1 MDETN
6 ININN
11 QTILPETLK
20 TSLYQALPFK
30 MNYCNAFKDEFNQP
44 LDEPVIEV
52 FQTKHLKELE
62 ALKIYIRESFVNR
75 KRKKDVVEKK
85 QNDGAE
91 GSECQKTKSE
101 GTEDTTGTGIQE
113 VKNKEKDTTEV
124 ITCNADTV
132 GTTGAKIQEVTKS
145 SVQEVNDIQVV
156 DELETISNISYNSA
170 ISAISKT
177 NEQKTTKSNLDIN
190 QTPNLITSE
199 TKSNSDTTTVTENDT
214 SNPSNMTVTKK
225 KLLRFPSDS
234 AKNRM
239 INASAVTNSN
249 TSDNNVETT
258 DNPKQTYEEFI
269 ANKRL
274 LANKKIVDTVEK
286 EFSQIRE
293 ISLNTPD
300 SFSAFILDVDDIYD
314 EHFLKKLFE
323 SGSVPEPSW
332 ITINPKSNRYHVVY
346 LLEHLHLKKY
356 KHNQTKYMTIY
367 YYLSKMFRADCAY
380 KGLWTHN
387 PLWIGEFEECET
399 STGTV
404 ESVGCE
410 TQTIPSPSATDI
422 TMEQSNQNTTEN
434 VTNIEVKLETTES
447 VETKNLKLVS
457 EPFILKY
464 CQHEN
469 VFNLDYLHRY
479 AKDWFDS
486 KNLKIPQ
493 HVKYMSDFDVLNMDS
508 GDQQDNNDEKVGHNL
523 SIIHENLGYG
533 ARNNTIFMRCM
544 YFANQGYSKEKL
556 QEQAKQDAEKYQ
568 QIKESSNKKPLS
580 VRELDAIVNSVLKYH
595 ANGKNNVY
603 KLYDLDGTLLTTK
616 KHYIP
621 FSEWQK
627 QQNLKSQKVRK
638 ADRDRKVK
646 QMAEMLEAKLDK
658 KTICETLNICNSTYY
673 NYLKFVLQLVSYM
686 TLSIKDLFKIRLKNK
701 MDYYLSYFG
710 KMFDTDDLLE
720 IINKFEKQYITK
732 LMLNKNVLQL
742 FFNHHL

>member
-11 QTILPETLK
+11 QTVLPETLK

-62 ALKIYIRESFVNR
+62 ALKIYIRESFINR

-85 QNDGAE
+85 HN
-91 GSECQKTKSE
+91 GSEDTKSTK
-101 GTEDTTGTGIQE
+101 GNTRTEDTTETITGTKGDE
-113 VKNKEKDTTEV
+113 S
-124 ITCNADTV
+124 
-132 GTTGAKIQEVTKS
+132 QEVTKS
-145 SVQEVNDIQVV
+145 SVQEVNEIQVV
-156 DELETISNISYNSA
+156 DKLETISDISTSNA
-170 ISAISKT
+170 ISMT
-177 NEQKTTKSNLDIN
+177 NNTDEQKTTESNLDIV
-190 QTPNLITSE
+190 QTPNPITSE
-199 TKSNSDTTTVTENDT
+199 SKSASDTTTITDNITIAENDT
-214 SNPSNMTVTKK
+214 SNPSNTTVTKK

-239 INASAVTNSN
+239 MNASAVTNSN
-249 TSDNNVETT
+249 TSESK

-367 YYLSKMFRADCAY
+367 YYLSRVFRADRAY

-387 PLWIGEFEECET
+387 PLWIGEYEACET
-399 STGTV
+399 CKV
-404 ESVGCE
+404 
-410 TQTIPSPSATDI
+410 QKITIPSVTDTDI
-422 TMEQSNQNTTEN
+422 TIEQSNQNTTEN
-434 VTNIEVKLETTES
+434 LTNNEVKLETTEP
-447 VETKNLKLVS
+447 VENTNLKLVS
-457 EPFILKY
+457 KPFILKY
-464 CQHEN
+464 CEHEN
-469 VFNLDYLHRY
+469 VFDLDYLHRY

-508 GDQQDNNDEKVGHNL
+508 GSDKQDNNDGKVEHEL

-616 KHYIP
+616 KHRVP

-658 KTICETLNICNSTYY
+658 QTICEKLNICNSTYY

-686 TLSIKDLFKIRLKNK
+686 TLSIKDLFKIRLKKK

-710 KMFDTDDLLE
+710 EMFDTNDLLE

-742 FFNHHL
+742 FFNHTEYISV

>member
-11 QTILPETLK
+11 QTVLPETLK

-85 QNDGAE
+85 QNDSVE
-91 GSECQKTKSE
+91 GGECQETKSE
-101 GTEDTTGTGIQE
+101 VTSD
-113 VKNKEKDTTEV
+113 N
-124 ITCNADTV
+124 
-132 GTTGAKIQEVTKS
+132 TGAKIQEVTKS
-145 SVQEVNDIQVV
+145 SVQEVNEIQVV
-156 DELETISNISYNSA
+156 DKPETISDISTSNA
-170 ISAISKT
+170 ISMISMT
-177 NEQKTTKSNLDIN
+177 SNTDEQKTTESKLDIV
-190 QTPNLITSE
+190 QTTNLIASE
-199 TKSNSDTTTVTENDT
+199 SKSNSDTTTITDNTTVSKNDT
-214 SNPSNMTVTKK
+214 SNPTVTKK

-239 INASAVTNSN
+239 MNASAVTNSN
-249 TSDNNVETT
+249 TSEST

-314 EHFLKKLFE
+314 ECFLKKLFE
-323 SGSVPEPSW
+323 SGAAPEPSW

-367 YYLSKMFRADCAY
+367 YYLSRVFRADRAY

-387 PLWIGEFEECET
+387 PLWIGEYETCEKI
-399 STGTV
+399 
-404 ESVGCE
+404 
-410 TQTIPSPSATDI
+410 TIPSETDNTTI
-422 TMEQSNQNTTEN
+422 QSNGNTTEN
-434 VTNIEVKLETTES
+434 LTNSDVKLETTEL
-447 VETKNLKLVS
+447 VENTNLKLVS
-457 EPFILKY
+457 KPFILKY
-464 CQHEN
+464 YEHEN
-469 VFNLDYLHRY
+469 VFDLDYLYRY

-508 GDQQDNNDEKVGHNL
+508 GSDKQDNNDGKVEHEL

-568 QIKESSNKKPLS
+568 QIKESCNKKPLS

-595 ANGKNNVY
+595 TNGKNNVY

-658 KTICETLNICNSTYY
+658 QTICEKLNICNSTYY
-673 NYLKFVLQLVSYM
+673 NYLKFVLELVSYM

-710 KMFDTDDLLE
+710 EMFDTNDLLE

>member
-11 QTILPETLK
+11 QTNNQTVLPETLK

-85 QNDGAE
+85 QNDG
-91 GSECQKTKSE
+91 SEDTKSTKGNT
-101 GTEDTTGTGIQE
+101 GTADTTGTGSQE

-124 ITCNADTV
+124 IT
-132 GTTGAKIQEVTKS
+132 GTAGTKGDEIQEVAKL
-145 SVQEVNDIQVV
+145 SVQEINEIQVV
-156 DELETISNISYNSA
+156 DKLETISDNSTSSA
-170 ISAISKT
+170 ISNT
-177 NEQKTTKSNLDIN
+177 DEQKTTESNLDIV
-190 QTPNLITSE
+190 QTPNPITSE
-199 TKSNSDTTTVTENDT
+199 SKSASDTTTITDNITIAENDT
-214 SNPSNMTVTKK
+214 SNPSNPAVTKK

-239 INASAVTNSN
+239 MNASAVTNSN
-249 TSDNNVETT
+249 TSDTSNSEATNTEST
-258 DNPKQTYEEFI
+258 DNPKQTYEELI

-314 EHFLKKLFE
+314 ECFLNKLFE

-367 YYLSKMFRADCAY
+367 YYLSKMFRADRAY

-387 PLWIGEFEECET
+387 PLWIGEYEVQEE
-399 STGTV
+399 
-404 ESVGCE
+404 
-410 TQTIPSPSATDI
+410 IPST
-422 TMEQSNQNTTEN
+422 TEQSNQNTTEN
-434 VTNIEVKLETTES
+434 LTNSEVKLETTEP
-447 VETKNLKLVS
+447 VETTNLKLVS
-457 EPFILKY
+457 KPFILKY
-464 CQHEN
+464 CEHEN

-493 HVKYMSDFDVLNMDS
+493 HVKYMSDFDVLNVNS
-508 GDQQDNNDEKVGHNL
+508 GSDKQDNNDGKVEHEL

-544 YFANQGYSKEKL
+544 YYANQGYSKEKL

-658 KTICETLNICNSTYY
+658 KTICEKLNICNSTYY

-686 TLSIKDLFKIRLKNK
+686 TLSIKDLFKIRLKKK

-710 KMFDTDDLLE
+710 EMFDTNDLLE

-742 FFNHHL
+742 FFNHTEYISV

>member
-11 QTILPETLK
+11 QTVLPETLK

-62 ALKIYIRESFVNR
+62 TLKIYIRESFINR

-85 QNDGAE
+85 QNN
-91 GSECQKTKSE
+91 GSEDTKSTKGNTGTADNT
-101 GTEDTTGTGIQE
+101 GTEIQE
-113 VKNKEKDTTEV
+113 V
-124 ITCNADTV
+124 A
-132 GTTGAKIQEVTKS
+132 KS
-145 SVQEVNDIQVV
+145 SVQEVNEIQVVV
-156 DELETISNISYNSA
+156 DELETISDNSTSSA
-170 ISAISKT
+170 ISMTSNT
-177 NEQKTTKSNLDIN
+177 DEQKATESNLDIA
-190 QTPNLITSE
+190 QTANPISS
-199 TKSNSDTTTVTENDT
+199 KSKSTSDTTTIADSATVSKNDT
-214 SNPSNMTVTKK
+214 SNTSSTVVTKK

-239 INASAVTNSN
+239 MNASAVTNSN
-249 TSDNNVETT
+249 TSEST

-314 EHFLKKLFE
+314 ECFLKKLFE
-323 SGSVPEPSW
+323 SGAAPEPSW

-367 YYLSKMFRADCAY
+367 YYLSRVFRADRAY

-387 PLWIGEFEECET
+387 PLWIGEYEECE
-399 STGTV
+399 V
-404 ESVGCE
+404 
-410 TQTIPSPSATDI
+410 QKITIPSAIDTTVI
-422 TMEQSNQNTTEN
+422 QSNGNTTEN
-434 VTNIEVKLETTES
+434 LTNSEVKLETTEP
-447 VETKNLKLVS
+447 VEVANLKLVS
-457 EPFILKY
+457 KPFILKY
-464 CQHEN
+464 CEHEN
-469 VFNLDYLHRY
+469 VFDLDYLHRY

-508 GDQQDNNDEKVGHNL
+508 GSDKQDNNDGKVEHEL

-544 YFANQGYSKEKL
+544 YYANQGYSKEKL

-595 ANGKNNVY
+595 TNGKNNVY

-658 KTICETLNICNSTYY
+658 QTICEKLNICNSTYY

-686 TLSIKDLFKIRLKNK
+686 TLSIKDLFKIRLKKK

-710 KMFDTDDLLE
+710 EMFDTNDLLE

-742 FFNHHL
+742 FFNHTEYISV

>member
-11 QTILPETLK
+11 QTVLPETLK

-62 ALKIYIRESFVNR
+62 ALKIYIRESFINR

-85 QNDGAE
+85 QKDGAE
-91 GSECQKTKSE
+91 SGKCQETKSKVA
-101 GTEDTTGTGIQE
+101 TGIE
-113 VKNKEKDTTEV
+113 
-124 ITCNADTV
+124 
-132 GTTGAKIQEVTKS
+132 IQEVTKS
-145 SVQEVNDIQVV
+145 SAQEVNEIQVV
-156 DELETISNISYNSA
+156 DKPETISDISTSNA
-170 ISAISKT
+170 ISMISMT
-177 NEQKTTKSNLDIN
+177 SNTDEQKTTESNLDID
-190 QTPNLITSE
+190 QTPNPITSE
-199 TKSNSDTTTVTENDT
+199 TKSNSDNITVTENNT
-214 SNPSNMTVTKK
+214 SNPSNTTVTKK

-234 AKNRM
+234 AKNRTM
-239 INASAVTNSN
+239 NASVVTNSN
-249 TSDNNVETT
+249 TSKNNVETIEST

-300 SFSAFILDVDDIYD
+300 SFSAFIFDVDDIYD
-314 EHFLKKLFE
+314 ECFLKKIFE
-323 SGSVPEPSW
+323 SGVAPEPSW

-367 YYLSKMFRADCAY
+367 YYLSRVFRADRAY

-387 PLWIGEFEECET
+387 PLWIGEYETCEAY
-399 STGTV
+399 
-404 ESVGCE
+404 EA
-410 TQTIPSPSATDI
+410 QKITIPSTTDI
-422 TMEQSNQNTTEN
+422 TIEQSNQNTTKN
-434 VTNIEVKLETTES
+434 LTNSEVKLETTEP
-447 VETKNLKLVS
+447 VEVTNLKLVS
-457 EPFILKY
+457 KPFILKY
-464 CQHEN
+464 CEHEN
-469 VFNLDYLHRY
+469 VFDLDYLHRY

-508 GDQQDNNDEKVGHNL
+508 GSDKQDNNDGKVEHEL

-658 KTICETLNICNSTYY
+658 KTICEKLNICNSTYY

-686 TLSIKDLFKIRLKNK
+686 TLSIKDLFKIRLKKK

-710 KMFDTDDLLE
+710 EMFDTNDLLE

-732 LMLNKNVLQL
+732 LILNKNVLQL

>member
-11 QTILPETLK
+11 QTVLPETLK

-62 ALKIYIRESFVNR
+62 ALKIYIRESFINR

-85 QNDGAE
+85 QNN
-91 GSECQKTKSE
+91 GSEDTKSTKGNTGTADNT
-101 GTEDTTGTGIQE
+101 GTE
-113 VKNKEKDTTEV
+113 
-124 ITCNADTV
+124 
-132 GTTGAKIQEVTKS
+132 IQEVTKS
-145 SVQEVNDIQVV
+145 SAQEVDEIQVV
-156 DELETISNISYNSA
+156 DKPETISDISTSNA
-170 ISAISKT
+170 ISMISMT
-177 NEQKTTKSNLDIN
+177 SNTDEQKTTESNLDIVK
-190 QTPNLITSE
+190 TPNPITSE
-199 TKSNSDTTTVTENDT
+199 SKANSDTTTITDNITVSENDT
-214 SNPSNMTVTKK
+214 SNPSNTTVTKK

-239 INASAVTNSN
+239 MNASAVTNSN
-249 TSDNNVETT
+249 TSDNNVETIEST
-258 DNPKQTYEEFI
+258 DNPKQTYEEII

-274 LANKKIVDTVEK
+274 LANIKIVDTVEK

-314 EHFLKKLFE
+314 ECFLKKLFE
-323 SGSVPEPSW
+323 SGAAPEPSW
-332 ITINPKSNRYHVVY
+332 ITINPKSNRYHIVY

-367 YYLSKMFRADCAY
+367 YYLSRVFCADRAY

-387 PLWIGEFEECET
+387 PLWIGEYEVQEE
-399 STGTV
+399 
-404 ESVGCE
+404 
-410 TQTIPSPSATDI
+410 IPSTTDI
-422 TMEQSNQNTTEN
+422 TIEQSNQNTTEN
-434 VTNIEVKLETTES
+434 LTNSDVKLETTEL
-447 VETKNLKLVS
+447 VENTNLKLVS
-457 EPFILKY
+457 KPFILKY
-464 CQHEN
+464 CEHEN
-469 VFNLDYLHRY
+469 VFDLDYLHRY

-493 HVKYMSDFDVLNMDS
+493 HVKYMSDFDVLNVDS
-508 GDQQDNNDEKVGHNL
+508 GFDKQDNNDGKVEHEL

-544 YFANQGYSKEKL
+544 YFANQGCSKEKL

-658 KTICETLNICNSTYY
+658 KTICEKLNICNSTYY

-686 TLSIKDLFKIRLKNK
+686 TLSIKDLFKIRLKKK

-710 KMFDTDDLLE
+710 EMFDTNDLLE

-732 LMLNKNVLQL
+732 LILNKNVLQL

>member
-11 QTILPETLK
+11 QTVLPETLK

-62 ALKIYIRESFVNR
+62 ALKIYIRESFINR
-75 KRKKDVVEKK
+75 KRKKDVAEKK

-91 GSECQKTKSE
+91 DTESTKGNT
-101 GTEDTTGTGIQE
+101 GTADTTGT
-113 VKNKEKDTTEV
+113 
-124 ITCNADTV
+124 V
-132 GTTGAKIQEVTKS
+132 GTTSQEVTKS
-145 SVQEVNDIQVV
+145 SVREVNDIQVV
-156 DELETISNISYNSA
+156 DELETISGNSTSNVISVT
-170 ISAISKT
+170 SAISKT

-214 SNPSNMTVTKK
+214 SNPSNTTVTKK

-239 INASAVTNSN
+239 MNASSITNSAIN
-249 TSDNNVETT
+249 TSDNNVETIEST

-314 EHFLKKLFE
+314 EHLLNKLFE
-323 SGSVPEPSW
+323 SGAVPEPSW

-367 YYLSKMFRADCAY
+367 YYLSRVFRADRAY

-387 PLWIGEFEECET
+387 PLWIGEYEVQDE
-399 STGTV
+399 
-404 ESVGCE
+404 
-410 TQTIPSPSATDI
+410 IPSTTDI
-422 TMEQSNQNTTEN
+422 TIEQSNQNTTEN
-434 VTNIEVKLETTES
+434 LTNSDVKLETTEL
-447 VETKNLKLVS
+447 VENTNLKLVS
-457 EPFILKY
+457 KPFILKY
-464 CQHEN
+464 CEHEN
-469 VFNLDYLHRY
+469 VFDLDYLHRY

-493 HVKYMSDFDVLNMDS
+493 YVKYMSDFDVLNVDS
-508 GDQQDNNDEKVGHNL
+508 GFDKQDNNDGKVEHEL

-568 QIKESSNKKPLS
+568 QIKESSNKKPLT

-658 KTICETLNICNSTYY
+658 QTICEKLNICNSTYY
-673 NYLKFVLQLVSYM
+673 NYLKFVLQLVNYM
-686 TLSIKDLFKIRLKNK
+686 TLSIKDLFKIRLKKK

-710 KMFDTDDLLE
+710 EMFDTNDLLE

>member
-11 QTILPETLK
+11 QTVLPETLK

-85 QNDGAE
+85 QNDSVE
-91 GSECQKTKSE
+91 GGECQETKSE
-101 GTEDTTGTGIQE
+101 VTSD
-113 VKNKEKDTTEV
+113 N
-124 ITCNADTV
+124 
-132 GTTGAKIQEVTKS
+132 TGAKIQEVTKS
-145 SVQEVNDIQVV
+145 SVQEVNEIQVV
-156 DELETISNISYNSA
+156 DKPETISDISTSNA
-170 ISAISKT
+170 ISMISMT
-177 NEQKTTKSNLDIN
+177 SNTDEQKTTESKLDIV
-190 QTPNLITSE
+190 QTTNLIASE
-199 TKSNSDTTTVTENDT
+199 SKSNSDTTTITDNTTVSKNDT
-214 SNPSNMTVTKK
+214 SNPTVTKK

-239 INASAVTNSN
+239 MNASAVTNSN
-249 TSDNNVETT
+249 TSEST

-314 EHFLKKLFE
+314 ECFLKKLFE
-323 SGSVPEPSW
+323 SGAAPEPSW

-367 YYLSKMFRADCAY
+367 YYLSRVFRADRAY

-387 PLWIGEFEECET
+387 PLWIGEYEECE
-399 STGTV
+399 V
-404 ESVGCE
+404 
-410 TQTIPSPSATDI
+410 QKITIPSAIDTTVI
-422 TMEQSNQNTTEN
+422 QSNENTTEN
-434 VTNIEVKLETTES
+434 ITNSEVKLETTEP
-447 VETKNLKLVS
+447 VETANLKLVS
-457 EPFILKY
+457 KPFILKY
-464 CQHEN
+464 YEHEN

-508 GDQQDNNDEKVGHNL
+508 GSDKQDNNDGKVEHEL

-544 YFANQGYSKEKL
+544 YYANQGYSKEKL

-627 QQNLKSQKVRK
+627 QQNLKI
-638 ADRDRKVK
+638 
-646 QMAEMLEAKLDK
+646 LCL
-658 KTICETLNICNSTYY
+658 L
-673 NYLKFVLQLVSYM
+673 LLWVL
-686 TLSIKDLFKIRLKNK
+686 R
-701 MDYYLSYFG
+701 
-710 KMFDTDDLLE
+710 
-720 IINKFEKQYITK
+720 
-732 LMLNKNVLQL
+732 
-742 FFNHHL
+742 

>member
-156 DELETISNISYNSA
+156 DELETISNISYNST

-214 SNPSNMTVTKK
+214 SNPSNTTVTKK

-239 INASAVTNSN
+239 MNASAVTNSN
-249 TSDNNVETT
+249 TSENNVETIEST

-300 SFSAFILDVDDIYD
+300 SFSAFIFDVDDIYD
-314 EHFLKKLFE
+314 ECFLKKIFE
-323 SGSVPEPSW
+323 SGVAPEPSW
-332 ITINPKSNRYHVVY
+332 ITINPKSNRYHIVY

-367 YYLSKMFRADCAY
+367 YYLSKVFRADRAY

-387 PLWIGEFEECET
+387 PLWVGEYEVQEE
-399 STGTV
+399 
-404 ESVGCE
+404 
-410 TQTIPSPSATDI
+410 IPSTTDI
-422 TMEQSNQNTTEN
+422 TIAQSNQNTIEN
-434 VTNIEVKLETTES
+434 VTNSEVKLDVTTPDE
-447 VETKNLKLVS
+447 VANLKLVS
-457 EPFILKY
+457 KPFILKY
-464 CQHEN
+464 CEHEN
-469 VFNLDYLHRY
+469 VFDLDYLHRY

-493 HVKYMSDFDVLNMDS
+493 HVKYMSDFDVLNVDS
-508 GDQQDNNDEKVGHNL
+508 GSDKQDNNDGKVEHEL

-658 KTICETLNICNSTYY
+658 KTICEKLNICNSTYY
-673 NYLKFVLQLVSYM
+673 NYLKFVLELVSYM

>member
-11 QTILPETLK
+11 QTVLPETLK

-52 FQTKHLKELE
+52 LQTKHLKELE

-85 QNDGAE
+85 QNN
-91 GSECQKTKSE
+91 GSENTKSTKGNT
-101 GTEDTTGTGIQE
+101 GTADTTGTGIQE

-156 DELETISNISYNSA
+156 DELETISDNST

-177 NEQKTTKSNLDIN
+177 NEQKTTKFNLDIV
-190 QTPNLITSE
+190 QTPNPITSE
-199 TKSNSDTTTVTENDT
+199 TKSNSDNITVTENNT
-214 SNPSNMTVTKK
+214 SNPSNTTVTKK

-239 INASAVTNSN
+239 MNASVVTNSN
-249 TSDNNVETT
+249 TSKNNVETIEST

-286 EFSQIRE
+286 EFSRIRE

-314 EHFLKKLFE
+314 ECFLKKLFE
-323 SGSVPEPSW
+323 SGAAPEPSW
-332 ITINPKSNRYHVVY
+332 MTINPKSNRYHVVY

-367 YYLSKMFRADCAY
+367 YYLSRVFRADRAY

-387 PLWIGEFEECET
+387 PLWIGEYEVQEE
-399 STGTV
+399 
-404 ESVGCE
+404 
-410 TQTIPSPSATDI
+410 IPSTTDI
-422 TMEQSNQNTTEN
+422 TIEQSNQNTTEN
-434 VTNIEVKLETTES
+434 ITNSEVKLETTEP
-447 VETKNLKLVS
+447 VETTNLKLVS
-457 EPFILKY
+457 KPFILKY
-464 CQHEN
+464 CEHEN

-493 HVKYMSDFDVLNMDS
+493 HVKYMSDFDVFNMDS
-508 GDQQDNNDEKVGHNL
+508 GSDKQDNNDDGKVEHEL
-523 SIIHENLGYG
+523 SVIHENLGYG

-621 FSEWQK
+621 FSDF
-627 QQNLKSQKVRK
+627 L
-638 ADRDRKVK
+638 A
-646 QMAEMLEAKLDK
+646 
-658 KTICETLNICNSTYY
+658 
-673 NYLKFVLQLVSYM
+673 F
-686 TLSIKDLFKIRLKNK
+686 
-701 MDYYLSYFG
+701 
-710 KMFDTDDLLE
+710 
-720 IINKFEKQYITK
+720 
-732 LMLNKNVLQL
+732 
-742 FFNHHL
+742 

>member
-11 QTILPETLK
+11 QTVLPETLK

-91 GSECQKTKSE
+91 SGKCQETKSKVAT
-101 GTEDTTGTGIQE
+101 GTDDTTIQE
-113 VKNKEKDTTEV
+113 VKSKEKDTTEI
-124 ITCNADTV
+124 ITGTV
-132 GTTGAKIQEVTKS
+132 GTACHESQEVTKS
-145 SVQEVNDIQVV
+145 SVQKVNEIQVV
-156 DELETISNISYNSA
+156 DKLETISASNA
-170 ISAISKT
+170 ISMISMISNT
-177 NEQKTTKSNLDIN
+177 DEQKTTESKLDIV
-190 QTPNLITSE
+190 QTPNP
-199 TKSNSDTTTVTENDT
+199 
-214 SNPSNMTVTKK
+214 SNPTVTKK

-234 AKNRM
+234 AKNRTM
-239 INASAVTNSN
+239 NASSVTNSN
-249 TSDNNVETT
+249 TSDNNVETIEST
-258 DNPKQTYEEFI
+258 DNPKQTYEEII

-274 LANKKIVDTVEK
+274 LANIKIVDTVEK

-314 EHFLKKLFE
+314 ECFLKKLFE
-323 SGSVPEPSW
+323 SGAAPEPSW
-332 ITINPKSNRYHVVY
+332 ITINPKSNRYHIVY

-367 YYLSKMFRADCAY
+367 YYLSRVFCADRAY

-387 PLWIGEFEECET
+387 PLWIGEYEVQEE
-399 STGTV
+399 
-404 ESVGCE
+404 
-410 TQTIPSPSATDI
+410 IPSTTDI
-422 TMEQSNQNTTEN
+422 TIEQSNQNTTEN
-434 VTNIEVKLETTES
+434 LTNSDVKLETTEL
-447 VETKNLKLVS
+447 VENTNLKLVS
-457 EPFILKY
+457 KPFILKY
-464 CQHEN
+464 CEYEN
-469 VFNLDYLHRY
+469 VFDLDYLHRY

-493 HVKYMSDFDVLNMDS
+493 HVKYMSDFDVLNVDS
-508 GDQQDNNDEKVGHNL
+508 GSDKQDNNDGKVEHEL

>member
-101 GTEDTTGTGIQE
+101 GTEDTTG
-113 VKNKEKDTTEV
+113 
-124 ITCNADTV
+124 
-132 GTTGAKIQEVTKS
+132 AKIQEVAKL

-156 DELETISNISYNSA
+156 DKLKTISNINDDST

-177 NEQKTTKSNLDIN
+177 NEQKTTESNLDIV
-190 QTPNLITSE
+190 QTHNPITSE
-199 TKSNSDTTTVTENDT
+199 SKLNSDTTTVIENDT
-214 SNPSNMTVTKK
+214 SNPTVTKK

-239 INASAVTNSN
+239 MNASAVTNSN
-249 TSDNNVETT
+249 TSDTSNSEATNTEST
-258 DNPKQTYEEFI
+258 DNPKQTYEELI

-314 EHFLKKLFE
+314 ECFLNKLFE

-367 YYLSKMFRADCAY
+367 YYLSKVFRADRAY

-387 PLWIGEFEECET
+387 PLWIGEYEECEA
-399 STGTV
+399 
-404 ESVGCE
+404 
-410 TQTIPSPSATDI
+410 QKITIPSATDTTVI
-422 TMEQSNQNTTEN
+422 QSNENTTEN
-434 VTNIEVKLETTES
+434 LTNSKVKLETTEPI
-447 VETKNLKLVS
+447 ENTNLKLVS
-457 EPFILKY
+457 KPFILKY
-464 CQHEN
+464 CEHEN
-469 VFNLDYLHRY
+469 VFDLDYLHRY

-508 GDQQDNNDEKVGHNL
+508 GSDKQDNNDRKVEHEL

-544 YFANQGYSKEKL
+544 YYANQGYSKEKL

-658 KTICETLNICNSTYY
+658 KTICEKLNICNSTYY

-686 TLSIKDLFKIRLKNK
+686 TLSIKDLFKIRLKKK

-710 KMFDTDDLLE
+710 EMFDTNDLLE

>member
-11 QTILPETLK
+11 QTVLPETLK

-62 ALKIYIRESFVNR
+62 ALKIYIRESFINR

-85 QNDGAE
+85 QKDGAE
-91 GSECQKTKSE
+91 SGKCQETKSKVAT
-101 GTEDTTGTGIQE
+101 GADDTTIQE
-113 VKNKEKDTTEV
+113 VKSKEKDTTEI
-124 ITCNADTV
+124 IT
-132 GTTGAKIQEVTKS
+132 GTACHESQEVTKS
-145 SVQEVNDIQVV
+145 SVQKVNEIQVV
-156 DELETISNISYNSA
+156 DKLETISASNA
-170 ISAISKT
+170 ISMISMISNT
-177 NEQKTTKSNLDIN
+177 DEQKTTESKLDIV
-190 QTPNLITSE
+190 QTPNP
-199 TKSNSDTTTVTENDT
+199 
-214 SNPSNMTVTKK
+214 SNPTVTKK

-234 AKNRM
+234 AKNRTM
-239 INASAVTNSN
+239 NASSVTNNNNN
-249 TSDNNVETT
+249 TSDTSNSEATNTEST

-300 SFSAFILDVDDIYD
+300 SFSAFILDVDNIYD

-323 SGSVPEPSW
+323 SGVAPEPSW
-332 ITINPKSNRYHVVY
+332 ITINPKSNRYHIVY

-367 YYLSKMFRADCAY
+367 YYLSKVFRADRAY

-387 PLWIGEFEECET
+387 PLWIGEYEVQEE
-399 STGTV
+399 
-404 ESVGCE
+404 
-410 TQTIPSPSATDI
+410 IPSTTDI
-422 TMEQSNQNTTEN
+422 TIEQSNQNTTEN
-434 VTNIEVKLETTES
+434 LTNSEVKLETTEPI
-447 VETKNLKLVS
+447 ENTNLKLVS
-457 EPFILKY
+457 KPFILKY
-464 CQHEN
+464 CEHEN
-469 VFNLDYLHRY
+469 VFDLDYLHRY

-508 GDQQDNNDEKVGHNL
+508 GSDKQDNNDGKVEHEL

-568 QIKESSNKKPLS
+568 QIKESCNKKPLS

-595 ANGKNNVY
+595 TNGKNNVY
-603 KLYDLDGTLLTTK
+603 KLYDLDGALLTTK

-710 KMFDTDDLLE
+710 RMFDTDDLLE
-720 IINKFEKQYITK
+720 IRNKFEKQYITK

>member
-11 QTILPETLK
+11 QTVLPDTLK

-91 GSECQKTKSE
+91 SSKCQTTKSE
-101 GTEDTTGTGIQE
+101 VTTGTADTQIQE
-113 VKNKEKDTTEV
+113 VKSKEKDTAEV
-124 ITCNADTV
+124 IA
-132 GTTGAKIQEVTKS
+132 GTTGHGSQEVTKS
-145 SVQEVNDIQVV
+145 SVQKVNEIQVV
-156 DELETISNISYNSA
+156 NKLETISNISDNSA
-170 ISAISKT
+170 INKTSTSIAISNT
-177 NEQKTTKSNLDIN
+177 DEQKTTESNLDIV
-190 QTPNLITSE
+190 QTPNPITSE
-199 TKSNSDTTTVTENDT
+199 SKSNSDNITVTENNT
-214 SNPSNMTVTKK
+214 SNPSNTTVTKK

-239 INASAVTNSN
+239 MNASVVTNSN
-249 TSDNNVETT
+249 TSKNNVETIEST
-258 DNPKQTYEEFI
+258 DNPKQTYEELI

-314 EHFLKKLFE
+314 ECFLKKIFE
-323 SGSVPEPSW
+323 SGVAPEPSW
-332 ITINPKSNRYHVVY
+332 ITINPKSNRYHIVY

-367 YYLSKMFRADCAY
+367 YYLSRVFRADRAY

-387 PLWIGEFEECET
+387 PLWIGEFEECKTHEEIPNAT
-399 STGTV
+399 NI
-404 ESVGCE
+404 
-410 TQTIPSPSATDI
+410 TID
-422 TMEQSNQNTTEN
+422 QSNQNTIEN
-434 VTNIEVKLETTES
+434 LTNSEVTLETTEP
-447 VETKNLKLVS
+447 VENTNLKLVS
-457 EPFILKY
+457 KPFILKY
-464 CQHEN
+464 CEHEN
-469 VFNLDYLHRY
+469 VFDLDYLHRY

-493 HVKYMSDFDVLNMDS
+493 HVKYMSDFDVLNMDRS
-508 GDQQDNNDEKVGHNL
+508 SDKQDNNDGNVEHEL

-638 ADRDRKVK
+638 ADRDRRVK

-658 KTICETLNICNSTYY
+658 KTICERLNICNSTYY
-673 NYLKFVLQLVSYM
+673 NYLKFVLQLVNYM

-720 IINKFEKQYITK
+720 IRNKFEKQYITK

>member
-11 QTILPETLK
+11 QTVLPETLK

-62 ALKIYIRESFVNR
+62 ALKIYIRESFINR

-85 QNDGAE
+85 HN
-91 GSECQKTKSE
+91 GSEDTKSTK
-101 GTEDTTGTGIQE
+101 GNTRTEDTTETITGTKGDE
-113 VKNKEKDTTEV
+113 S
-124 ITCNADTV
+124 
-132 GTTGAKIQEVTKS
+132 QEVTKS
-145 SVQEVNDIQVV
+145 SVQEVNEIQVV
-156 DELETISNISYNSA
+156 DKLETISDISTSNA
-170 ISAISKT
+170 ISMT
-177 NEQKTTKSNLDIN
+177 NNTDEQKTTESNLDIV
-190 QTPNLITSE
+190 QTPNPIASE
-199 TKSNSDTTTVTENDT
+199 SKPNSDTTTMTDNITVIENDT
-214 SNPSNMTVTKK
+214 SNPSSTIVTKK

-239 INASAVTNSN
+239 MNASAVTNSN
-249 TSDNNVETT
+249 TSNNNVETIEST

-300 SFSAFILDVDDIYD
+300 SFSAFIFDVDDIYD
-314 EHFLKKLFE
+314 ECFLKKIFE
-323 SGSVPEPSW
+323 SGVAPEPSW
-332 ITINPKSNRYHVVY
+332 ITINPKSNRYHIVY

-367 YYLSKMFRADCAY
+367 YYLSKVFRADRAY

-387 PLWIGEFEECET
+387 PLWVGEYEVQEE
-399 STGTV
+399 
-404 ESVGCE
+404 
-410 TQTIPSPSATDI
+410 IPSTTDI
-422 TMEQSNQNTTEN
+422 TIAQSNQNTIEN
-434 VTNIEVKLETTES
+434 VTNSEVKLDVTTPDE
-447 VETKNLKLVS
+447 VANLKLVS
-457 EPFILKY
+457 KPFILKY
-464 CQHEN
+464 CEHEN
-469 VFNLDYLHRY
+469 VFDLDYLHRY

-493 HVKYMSDFDVLNMDS
+493 HVKYMSDFDVLNVDS
-508 GDQQDNNDEKVGHNL
+508 GSDKQDNNDGKVEHEL

-658 KTICETLNICNSTYY
+658 QTICKKLNICNSTYY

-686 TLSIKDLFKIRLKNK
+686 TLSIKDLFKIRLKKK

-710 KMFDTDDLLE
+710 EMFDTNDLLE

>member
-11 QTILPETLK
+11 QTVLTESLK

-44 LDEPVIEV
+44 LYEPVIEV

-75 KRKKDVVEKK
+75 KRKKDVAEKK

-91 GSECQKTKSE
+91 DTESTKGNT
-101 GTEDTTGTGIQE
+101 GTADTTGT
-113 VKNKEKDTTEV
+113 
-124 ITCNADTV
+124 V
-132 GTTGAKIQEVTKS
+132 GTTSQEVAKL

-156 DELETISNISYNSA
+156 DELETINNISDNNT

-177 NEQKTTKSNLDIN
+177 NEQKTTESNLDIV
-190 QTPNLITSE
+190 QTPNPITSE
-199 TKSNSDTTTVTENDT
+199 SKSNLDTTTVTENNT
-214 SNPSNMTVTKK
+214 SNPAVTKK

-239 INASAVTNSN
+239 MNASAVTNSN
-249 TSDNNVETT
+249 TSDTSNSEATNTEST
-258 DNPKQTYEEFI
+258 DNPKQTYEELI

-300 SFSAFILDVDDIYD
+300 SFSAFILDVDNIYD
-314 EHFLKKLFE
+314 EHLLNKLFE

-367 YYLSKMFRADCAY
+367 YYLSRVFRADRAY

-387 PLWIGEFEECET
+387 PLWIGEYETCEE
-399 STGTV
+399 
-404 ESVGCE
+404 
-410 TQTIPSPSATDI
+410 QKITIPSVTDTTVI
-422 TMEQSNQNTTEN
+422 QSNGNTTEN
-434 VTNIEVKLETTES
+434 LTNSEVKLETTEP
-447 VETKNLKLVS
+447 VEVTNLKLVS
-457 EPFILKY
+457 KPFILKY
-464 CQHEN
+464 YEHEN

-493 HVKYMSDFDVLNMDS
+493 HVKYMSDFDVLNVDS
-508 GDQQDNNDEKVGHNL
+508 GSDKQDNNDGKVEHEL

-544 YFANQGYSKEKL
+544 YYANQGYSKEKL

-595 ANGKNNVY
+595 TNGKNNVY

-658 KTICETLNICNSTYY
+658 QTICEKLNICNSTYY

-686 TLSIKDLFKIRLKNK
+686 TLSIKDLFKIRLKKK

-710 KMFDTDDLLE
+710 EMFDTNDLLE

-742 FFNHHL
+742 FFNHTEYISV

>member
-11 QTILPETLK
+11 QTVLPETLK

-30 MNYCNAFKDEFNQP
+30 MNYCNVFKDEFNQP

-62 ALKIYIRESFVNR
+62 ALKIYIRESFINR
-75 KRKKDVVEKK
+75 KRKKDVAEKK

-91 GSECQKTKSE
+91 DTESTKGNT
-101 GTEDTTGTGIQE
+101 GTADTTGTESQE
-113 VKNKEKDTTEV
+113 V
-124 ITCNADTV
+124 
-132 GTTGAKIQEVTKS
+132 AKL

-156 DELETISNISYNSA
+156 DELETINNISDNNT

-177 NEQKTTKSNLDIN
+177 NEQKTTESKLDIV
-190 QTPNLITSE
+190 QTPNPIASE
-199 TKSNSDTTTVTENDT
+199 SKANSDTTTITDNDT
-214 SNPSNMTVTKK
+214 SNSSNTTVTKK

-239 INASAVTNSN
+239 MNASSVNSSDVD
-249 TSDNNVETT
+249 TSDNKSVEPIKTT

-286 EFSQIRE
+286 QFSQIRE

-314 EHFLKKLFE
+314 ECFLKKLFE

-367 YYLSKMFRADCAY
+367 YYLSRVFRADRAY

-387 PLWIGEFEECET
+387 PLWIGEYEKCEEYT
-399 STGTV
+399 A
-404 ESVGCE
+404 
-410 TQTIPSPSATDI
+410 QKITIPSTTDI
-422 TMEQSNQNTTEN
+422 TIEQSNQNTTEN
-434 VTNIEVKLETTES
+434 LTNSEVKLETTEL
-447 VETKNLKLVS
+447 VENTNLKLVS
-457 EPFILKY
+457 KPFILKY
-464 CQHEN
+464 CEHEN
-469 VFNLDYLHRY
+469 VFDLDYLHRY

-493 HVKYMSDFDVLNMDS
+493 HVKYMSDFDVLNVDS
-508 GDQQDNNDEKVGHNL
+508 GSDKQDNNDGKAEHEL

-658 KTICETLNICNSTYY
+658 KTICEKLNICNSTYY

-710 KMFDTDDLLE
+710 KIFDTDDLLE
-720 IINKFEKQYITK
+720 IRNKFEKQYITK

>member
-11 QTILPETLK
+11 QTVLPETLK

-62 ALKIYIRESFVNR
+62 ALKIYIRESFINR

-85 QNDGAE
+85 QNN
-91 GSECQKTKSE
+91 GSEDTKSTKGKT
-101 GTEDTTGTGIQE
+101 GTADTTGTGSQE
-113 VKNKEKDTTEV
+113 VKSKEKDTTET
-124 ITCNADTV
+124 ITGTV
-132 GTTGAKIQEVTKS
+132 GTKGDESQEVAKLS
-145 SVQEVNDIQVV
+145 EQEVNGIQVV
-156 DELETISNISYNSA
+156 DKPETISDISTSNA
-170 ISAISKT
+170 ISMISMT
-177 NEQKTTKSNLDIN
+177 SNTDEPKTTESNLDIV
-190 QTPNLITSE
+190 QTTNPIASE
-199 TKSNSDTTTVTENDT
+199 SKPNSDTTTMTDNITVIENDT
-214 SNPSNMTVTKK
+214 SNPSSTIVTKK

-239 INASAVTNSN
+239 MNASVVTNSN
-249 TSDNNVETT
+249 TSKNNVETIEST

-269 ANKRL
+269 TNKRL

-314 EHFLKKLFE
+314 AHFLKKLFE

-332 ITINPKSNRYHVVY
+332 ITINPKSNRYHIVY

-367 YYLSKMFRADCAY
+367 YYLSRVFRADRAY

-387 PLWIGEFEECET
+387 PLWIGEYEE
-399 STGTV
+399 
-404 ESVGCE
+404 
-410 TQTIPSPSATDI
+410 IPSTTDI
-422 TMEQSNQNTTEN
+422 IIEQSNQNTTN
-434 VTNIEVKLETTES
+434 SEVKLETTEP
-447 VETKNLKLVS
+447 VEVTNLKLVS
-457 EPFILKY
+457 KPFILKY
-464 CQHEN
+464 CEHEN

-508 GDQQDNNDEKVGHNL
+508 GSDKQDNNDGKVEHEL

-616 KHYIP
+616 KHHVP

-658 KTICETLNICNSTYY
+658 QTICEKLNICNSTYY
-673 NYLKFVLQLVSYM
+673 NYLKFVLQLVNYM
-686 TLSIKDLFKIRLKNK
+686 TLSIKDLFKIRLKKK

-710 KMFDTDDLLE
+710 EMFDTNDLLE

-732 LMLNKNVLQL
+732 LILNKNVLQL

>member
-11 QTILPETLK
+11 QTVLPETLK

-62 ALKIYIRESFVNR
+62 ALKIYIRESFINR

-85 QNDGAE
+85 QKDGAE
-91 GSECQKTKSE
+91 SGKCQETKSKVA
-101 GTEDTTGTGIQE
+101 TGIE
-113 VKNKEKDTTEV
+113 
-124 ITCNADTV
+124 
-132 GTTGAKIQEVTKS
+132 IQEVTKS
-145 SVQEVNDIQVV
+145 SAQEVNEIQVV
-156 DELETISNISYNSA
+156 DKPETISDISTSNA
-170 ISAISKT
+170 ISMISMT
-177 NEQKTTKSNLDIN
+177 SNTDEQKTTESNLDID
-190 QTPNLITSE
+190 QTPNPITSE
-199 TKSNSDTTTVTENDT
+199 TKSNSDNITVTENNT
-214 SNPSNMTVTKK
+214 SNPSNTTVTKK

-234 AKNRM
+234 AKNRTM
-239 INASAVTNSN
+239 NASVVTNSN
-249 TSDNNVETT
+249 TSKNNVETIEST

-300 SFSAFILDVDDIYD
+300 SFSAFIFDVDDIYD
-314 EHFLKKLFE
+314 EHLLNKLFE
-323 SGSVPEPSW
+323 SGAVPEPSW
-332 ITINPKSNRYHVVY
+332 ITINPKSNRYHIVY

-367 YYLSKMFRADCAY
+367 YYLSRVFRADRAY

-387 PLWIGEFEECET
+387 PLWIGEYETCEE
-399 STGTV
+399 
-404 ESVGCE
+404 
-410 TQTIPSPSATDI
+410 QKITIPSETDNTTI
-422 TMEQSNQNTTEN
+422 QSNENTTKN
-434 VTNIEVKLETTES
+434 LTNSEVKLETTEP
-447 VETKNLKLVS
+447 VETQNLKLVS
-457 EPFILKY
+457 KPFILKY
-464 CQHEN
+464 CEHEN
-469 VFNLDYLHRY
+469 VFDLDYLHRY

-508 GDQQDNNDEKVGHNL
+508 GSDKQDNNDRKVEHEL

-616 KHYIP
+616 KHRVP

-658 KTICETLNICNSTYY
+658 QTICKKLNICNSTYY
-673 NYLKFVLQLVSYM
+673 NYLKFVLQLVNYM
-686 TLSIKDLFKIRLKNK
+686 TLSIKDLFKIRLKKK

-710 KMFDTDDLLE
+710 EMFDTNDLLE

>member
-11 QTILPETLK
+11 QTVLPDTLK

-101 GTEDTTGTGIQE
+101 GTEDTTGAGIQE

-156 DELETISNISYNSA
+156 DELETISNISYNST

-214 SNPSNMTVTKK
+214 SNPSNTTVTKK

-300 SFSAFILDVDDIYD
+300 SFSAFILDVDEIYD
-314 EHFLKKLFE
+314 EHLLNKLFQ
-323 SGSVPEPSW
+323 SGLVPEPSW

-367 YYLSKMFRADCAY
+367 YYLSKMFRADRAY

-387 PLWIGEFEECET
+387 PLWIGEYETCEE
-399 STGTV
+399 
-404 ESVGCE
+404 
-410 TQTIPSPSATDI
+410 QKITIPNTTNI
-422 TMEQSNQNTTEN
+422 TIEQSNENTTEN
-434 VTNIEVKLETTES
+434 LTNSEVKLETTEP
-447 VETKNLKLVS
+447 VEVANLKLVS
-457 EPFILKY
+457 KPFILKY
-464 CQHEN
+464 CEHEN
-469 VFNLDYLHRY
+469 VFDLDYLHRY

-508 GDQQDNNDEKVGHNL
+508 GSDKQDNNDGKVEHEL

-595 ANGKNNVY
+595 VNGKNNVY
-603 KLYDLDGTLLTTK
+603 KLYDLDGMLLTTK
-616 KHYIP
+616 KHRVP

-646 QMAEMLEAKLDK
+646 QMTEMLEAKLDK

-686 TLSIKDLFKIRLKNK
+686 TLSIKDLFKIRLKKK

-710 KMFDTDDLLE
+710 EMFDTNDLLE

-742 FFNHHL
+742 FFNHTEYISV

>member
-91 GSECQKTKSE
+91 GSECQKTKSKV
-101 GTEDTTGTGIQE
+101 TSDTTGTGSQE
-113 VKNKEKDTTEV
+113 VKSKEKDTTEV
-124 ITCNADTV
+124 ITGTV
-132 GTTGAKIQEVTKS
+132 GTKGDES
-145 SVQEVNDIQVV
+145 QVV
-156 DELETISNISYNSA
+156 DKLENINDNSTSSA
-170 ISAISKT
+170 ISMTSNT
-177 NEQKTTKSNLDIN
+177 DEQKTTN
-190 QTPNLITSE
+190 PITSE
-199 TKSNSDTTTVTENDT
+199 SKSNSDTTTVSENDT
-214 SNPSNMTVTKK
+214 SNPSNTTVAKK

-239 INASAVTNSN
+239 MNASSITNSAIN
-249 TSDNNVETT
+249 TSDNNVETIEST

-314 EHFLKKLFE
+314 EHLLNKLFE
-323 SGSVPEPSW
+323 SGAVPEPSW

-367 YYLSKMFRADCAY
+367 YYLSRVFRADRAY

-387 PLWIGEFEECET
+387 PLWIGEYEECEA
-399 STGTV
+399 
-404 ESVGCE
+404 
-410 TQTIPSPSATDI
+410 QKITIPSATDTTVI
-422 TMEQSNQNTTEN
+422 QSNENTTN
-434 VTNIEVKLETTES
+434 SEVKLETTEPNE
-447 VETKNLKLVS
+447 VTNLKLVS
-457 EPFILKY
+457 KPFILKY
-464 CQHEN
+464 YEHEN
-469 VFNLDYLHRY
+469 VFDLDYLHRY

-508 GDQQDNNDEKVGHNL
+508 GSDKQDNNDGKVEHEL

-658 KTICETLNICNSTYY
+658 KTICEKLNICNSTYY

-686 TLSIKDLFKIRLKNK
+686 TLSIKDLFKIRLKKK

-710 KMFDTDDLLE
+710 EMFDTNDLLE

-742 FFNHHL
+742 FFNHTEYISV

>member
-11 QTILPETLK
+11 QTVLPETLK

-62 ALKIYIRESFVNR
+62 ALKIYIRESFINR

-85 QNDGAE
+85 HN
-91 GSECQKTKSE
+91 GSEDTKSTKGNT

-113 VKNKEKDTTEV
+113 V
-124 ITCNADTV
+124 
-132 GTTGAKIQEVTKS
+132 AKL
-145 SVQEVNDIQVV
+145 SVQDVNEIQVV
-156 DELETISNISYNSA
+156 DE
-170 ISAISKT
+170 
-177 NEQKTTKSNLDIN
+177 QKTIESKLDIV
-190 QTPNLITSE
+190 QTTNPVASE
-199 TKSNSDTTTVTENDT
+199 SKANSDTTTITDNITVSENDT
-214 SNPSNMTVTKK
+214 SNSSNPTVTKK

-239 INASAVTNSN
+239 MNASAVTNNN
-249 TSDNNVETT
+249 TSDTSNSEATNTEST

-314 EHFLKKLFE
+314 ECFLKKLFE
-323 SGSVPEPSW
+323 SGAAPEPSW
-332 ITINPKSNRYHVVY
+332 ITINPKSNRYHIVY

-367 YYLSKMFRADCAY
+367 YYLSRVFRADRAY

-387 PLWIGEFEECET
+387 PLWIGEYEECE
-399 STGTV
+399 V
-404 ESVGCE
+404 
-410 TQTIPSPSATDI
+410 QKITIPSAIDTTVI
-422 TMEQSNQNTTEN
+422 QSNENTTEN
-434 VTNIEVKLETTES
+434 TTNSEVKLETTEP
-447 VETKNLKLVS
+447 VEVTNLKLVS
-457 EPFILKY
+457 KPFILKY
-464 CQHEN
+464 CEHEN

-493 HVKYMSDFDVLNMDS
+493 HVKYMSDFDVLNVDS
-508 GDQQDNNDEKVGHNL
+508 GSDKQDNNDEKVEHKL

-556 QEQAKQDAEKYQ
+556 QEQAKQDSEKYQ

-673 NYLKFVLQLVSYM
+673 NYLKFVLELVSYM

-742 FFNHHL
+742 FFNHTEYISV

>member
-101 GTEDTTGTGIQE
+101 GTEDTTG
-113 VKNKEKDTTEV
+113 
-124 ITCNADTV
+124 
-132 GTTGAKIQEVTKS
+132 AKIQEVAKL

-156 DELETISNISYNSA
+156 DKLKTISNINDDST

-177 NEQKTTKSNLDIN
+177 NEQKTTESNLDIV
-190 QTPNLITSE
+190 QTHNPITSE
-199 TKSNSDTTTVTENDT
+199 SKLNSDTTTVIENDT
-214 SNPSNMTVTKK
+214 SNPTVTKK

-239 INASAVTNSN
+239 MNASAVTNSN
-249 TSDNNVETT
+249 TSDTSNSEATNTEST
-258 DNPKQTYEEFI
+258 DNPKQTYEELI

-314 EHFLKKLFE
+314 ECFLNKLFE

-367 YYLSKMFRADCAY
+367 YYLSKVFRADRAY

-387 PLWIGEFEECET
+387 PLWIGEYEECEA
-399 STGTV
+399 
-404 ESVGCE
+404 
-410 TQTIPSPSATDI
+410 QKITIPSATDTTVI
-422 TMEQSNQNTTEN
+422 QSNENTTEN
-434 VTNIEVKLETTES
+434 LTNSKVKLETTEPI
-447 VETKNLKLVS
+447 ENTNLKLVS
-457 EPFILKY
+457 KPFILKY
-464 CQHEN
+464 CEHEN
-469 VFNLDYLHRY
+469 VFDLDYLHRY

-508 GDQQDNNDEKVGHNL
+508 GSDKQDNNDGKVEHEL

-616 KHYIP
+616 KHRVP

-658 KTICETLNICNSTYY
+658 QTICETLNICNSTYY

-710 KMFDTDDLLE
+710 EMFDTNDLLE

-742 FFNHHL
+742 FFNHTEYISV

>member
-1 MDETN
+1 M
-6 ININN
+6 
-11 QTILPETLK
+11 
-20 TSLYQALPFK
+20 
-30 MNYCNAFKDEFNQP
+30 
-44 LDEPVIEV
+44 
-52 FQTKHLKELE
+52 
-62 ALKIYIRESFVNR
+62 
-75 KRKKDVVEKK
+75 
-85 QNDGAE
+85 
-91 GSECQKTKSE
+91 
-101 GTEDTTGTGIQE
+101 
-113 VKNKEKDTTEV
+113 
-124 ITCNADTV
+124 
-132 GTTGAKIQEVTKS
+132 
-145 SVQEVNDIQVV
+145 
-156 DELETISNISYNSA
+156 
-170 ISAISKT
+170 
-177 NEQKTTKSNLDIN
+177 
-190 QTPNLITSE
+190 
-199 TKSNSDTTTVTENDT
+199 
-214 SNPSNMTVTKK
+214 
-225 KLLRFPSDS
+225 
-234 AKNRM
+234 
-239 INASAVTNSN
+239 
-249 TSDNNVETT
+249 
-258 DNPKQTYEEFI
+258 
-269 ANKRL
+269 
-274 LANKKIVDTVEK
+274 
-286 EFSQIRE
+286 
-293 ISLNTPD
+293 
-300 SFSAFILDVDDIYD
+300 DDIYD

-323 SGSVPEPSW
+323 SGAVPEPSW
-332 ITINPKSNRYHVVY
+332 ITINPKSNRYHIVY

-367 YYLSKMFRADCAY
+367 YYLSRVFRADRAY

-387 PLWIGEFEECET
+387 PLWIGEYETCEE
-399 STGTV
+399 
-404 ESVGCE
+404 
-410 TQTIPSPSATDI
+410 QKITIPSETDNTTI
-422 TMEQSNQNTTEN
+422 QSNENTTKN
-434 VTNIEVKLETTES
+434 LTNSEVKLETTEP
-447 VETKNLKLVS
+447 VETQNLKLVS
-457 EPFILKY
+457 KPFILKY
-464 CQHEN
+464 CEHEN
-469 VFNLDYLHRY
+469 VFDLDYLHRY

-508 GDQQDNNDEKVGHNL
+508 GSDKQDNNDRKVEHEL

-616 KHYIP
+616 KHRVP

-658 KTICETLNICNSTYY
+658 QTICKKLNICNSTYY
-673 NYLKFVLQLVSYM
+673 NYLKFVLQLVNYM
-686 TLSIKDLFKIRLKNK
+686 TLSIKDLFKIRLKKK

-710 KMFDTDDLLE
+710 EMFDTNDLLE

>member
-11 QTILPETLK
+11 QTVLPETLK

-62 ALKIYIRESFVNR
+62 ALKIYIRESFINR

-85 QNDGAE
+85 QKDGTE
-91 GSECQKTKSE
+91 SSECQKTKSK
-101 GTEDTTGTGIQE
+101 GTSD
-113 VKNKEKDTTEV
+113 
-124 ITCNADTV
+124 
-132 GTTGAKIQEVTKS
+132 TTGAKIQEVTKS

-156 DELETISNISYNSA
+156 DELETISDNSTIST
-170 ISAISKT
+170 ISKT
-177 NEQKTTKSNLDIN
+177 NEQKTTESNLDIN

-199 TKSNSDTTTVTENDT
+199 SKSNLDTTTVTDNITVTENDT
-214 SNPSNMTVTKK
+214 SNPSNTTVNKK

-239 INASAVTNSN
+239 MNASAVTNSN
-249 TSDNNVETT
+249 TSDNNVETIEST

-274 LANKKIVDTVEK
+274 LANIKIVDTVEK

-367 YYLSKMFRADCAY
+367 YYLSRVFRADRAY

-387 PLWIGEFEECET
+387 PLWIGEYEECE
-399 STGTV
+399 V
-404 ESVGCE
+404 
-410 TQTIPSPSATDI
+410 QKITIPSAIDTTVI
-422 TMEQSNQNTTEN
+422 QSNENTTEN
-434 VTNIEVKLETTES
+434 ITNSEVKLETTEP
-447 VETKNLKLVS
+447 VETANLKLVS
-457 EPFILKY
+457 KPFILKY
-464 CQHEN
+464 YEHEN

-508 GDQQDNNDEKVGHNL
+508 GSDKQDNNDGKVEHEL

-544 YFANQGYSKEKL
+544 YYANQGYSKEKL

-658 KTICETLNICNSTYY
+658 KTICEKLNICNSTYY
-673 NYLKFVLQLVSYM
+673 NYLKFVLELVSYM

-710 KMFDTDDLLE
+710 EMFDTNDLLE

>member
-11 QTILPETLK
+11 QTVLPETLK

-91 GSECQKTKSE
+91 SGKCQETKSKVAT
-101 GTEDTTGTGIQE
+101 GTDDTTIQE
-113 VKNKEKDTTEV
+113 VKSKEKDTTEI
-124 ITCNADTV
+124 ITGTV
-132 GTTGAKIQEVTKS
+132 GTACHQSQEVTKS
-145 SVQEVNDIQVV
+145 SVQKVNEIQVV
-156 DELETISNISYNSA
+156 DKLETISASNA
-170 ISAISKT
+170 ISMISMISNT
-177 NEQKTTKSNLDIN
+177 DEQKTTESKLDIV
-190 QTPNLITSE
+190 QTPNP
-199 TKSNSDTTTVTENDT
+199 
-214 SNPSNMTVTKK
+214 SNPTVTKK

-234 AKNRM
+234 TKNRTM
-239 INASAVTNSN
+239 NASSVTNNNNN
-249 TSDNNVETT
+249 TSDTSNSEATNTEST
-258 DNPKQTYEEFI
+258 DNTKQTYEEFI

-314 EHFLKKLFE
+314 ECFLKKLFE

-367 YYLSKMFRADCAY
+367 YYLSRVFRADRAY

-387 PLWIGEFEECET
+387 PLWIGEYETCEKI
-399 STGTV
+399 
-404 ESVGCE
+404 
-410 TQTIPSPSATDI
+410 TIPSETDNTTI
-422 TMEQSNQNTTEN
+422 QSNGNTTEN
-434 VTNIEVKLETTES
+434 LTNSDVKLETTEL
-447 VETKNLKLVS
+447 VENTNLKLVS
-457 EPFILKY
+457 KPFILKY
-464 CQHEN
+464 YEHEN
-469 VFNLDYLHRY
+469 VFDLDYLYRY

-508 GDQQDNNDEKVGHNL
+508 GSDKQDNNDGKVEHEL

-568 QIKESSNKKPLS
+568 QIKESCNKKPLS

-595 ANGKNNVY
+595 INGKNNVY

-658 KTICETLNICNSTYY
+658 QTICEKLNICNSTYY

-686 TLSIKDLFKIRLKNK
+686 TLSIKDLFKIRLKKK
-701 MDYYLSYFG
+701 MDYYLSYFSE
-710 KMFDTDDLLE
+710 MFDTNDLLE

-732 LMLNKNVLQL
+732 LILNKNVLQL

>member
-11 QTILPETLK
+11 QTVLPETLK

-85 QNDGAE
+85 QNDG
-91 GSECQKTKSE
+91 SEDTKSTKGNT
-101 GTEDTTGTGIQE
+101 GTADTTGTGSQE
-113 VKNKEKDTTEV
+113 VKSKEKDTTEI
-124 ITCNADTV
+124 IT
-132 GTTGAKIQEVTKS
+132 GTACHESQEVTKS
-145 SVQEVNDIQVV
+145 SVQKVNEIQVV
-156 DELETISNISYNSA
+156 DKLETISASNA
-170 ISAISKT
+170 ISMISMISNT
-177 NEQKTTKSNLDIN
+177 DEQKTTESKLDIV
-190 QTPNLITSE
+190 QTPN
-199 TKSNSDTTTVTENDT
+199 
-214 SNPSNMTVTKK
+214 PSNTTVTKK

-239 INASAVTNSN
+239 MNASAVTNSN
-249 TSDNNVETT
+249 TSNNNVETIEST

-314 EHFLKKLFE
+314 EHLLNKLFE
-323 SGSVPEPSW
+323 SGAVPEPSW

-346 LLEHLHLKKY
+346 LLEHLYLKKY

-367 YYLSKMFRADCAY
+367 YYLSRVFRADRAY

-387 PLWIGEFEECET
+387 PLWIGEYETCKAYEVCET
-399 STGTV
+399 YEV
-404 ESVGCE
+404 KKI
-410 TQTIPSPSATDI
+410 TIPSTTDI
-422 TMEQSNQNTTEN
+422 TIEQSNQNTTKN
-434 VTNIEVKLETTES
+434 VTNSEVKLETTEPNE
-447 VETKNLKLVS
+447 VTNLKLVS
-457 EPFILKY
+457 KPFILKY
-464 CQHEN
+464 YEHEN
-469 VFNLDYLHRY
+469 VFDLDYLHRY

-508 GDQQDNNDEKVGHNL
+508 GSDKQDNNDGKVEHEL

-616 KHYIP
+616 KHRVP

-720 IINKFEKQYITK
+720 IRNKFEKQYITK

-742 FFNHHL
+742 FFNHTEYISV

>member
-11 QTILPETLK
+11 QTVLPETLK

-62 ALKIYIRESFVNR
+62 ALKIYIRESFINR

-85 QNDGAE
+85 HN
-91 GSECQKTKSE
+91 GSEDTKSTK
-101 GTEDTTGTGIQE
+101 GNTRTEDTTETITGTKGDE
-113 VKNKEKDTTEV
+113 S
-124 ITCNADTV
+124 
-132 GTTGAKIQEVTKS
+132 QEVTKS
-145 SVQEVNDIQVV
+145 SVQEVNEIQVV
-156 DELETISNISYNSA
+156 DKLETISDISTSNA
-170 ISAISKT
+170 ISMT
-177 NEQKTTKSNLDIN
+177 NNTDEQKTTESNLDIV
-190 QTPNLITSE
+190 QTPNPIASE
-199 TKSNSDTTTVTENDT
+199 SKPNSDTTTMTDNITVIENDT
-214 SNPSNMTVTKK
+214 SNPSSTIVTKK

-239 INASAVTNSN
+239 MNASAVTNSN
-249 TSDNNVETT
+249 TSNNNVETIEST

-300 SFSAFILDVDDIYD
+300 SFSAFIFDVDDIYD
-314 EHFLKKLFE
+314 ECFLKKIFE
-323 SGSVPEPSW
+323 SGVAPEPSW
-332 ITINPKSNRYHVVY
+332 ITINPKSNRYHIVY

-367 YYLSKMFRADCAY
+367 YYLSKVFRADRAY

-387 PLWIGEFEECET
+387 PLWVGEYEVQEE
-399 STGTV
+399 
-404 ESVGCE
+404 
-410 TQTIPSPSATDI
+410 IPSTTDI
-422 TMEQSNQNTTEN
+422 TIAQSNQNTIEN
-434 VTNIEVKLETTES
+434 VTNSEVKLDVTTPDE
-447 VETKNLKLVS
+447 VANLKLVS
-457 EPFILKY
+457 KPFILKY
-464 CQHEN
+464 CEHEN
-469 VFNLDYLHRY
+469 VFDLDYLHRY

-493 HVKYMSDFDVLNMDS
+493 HVKYMSDFDVLNVDS
-508 GDQQDNNDEKVGHNL
+508 GSDKQDNNDGKVEHEL

-658 KTICETLNICNSTYY
+658 QTICKKLNICNSTYY
-673 NYLKFVLQLVSYM
+673 NYLKFVLQLVNYM
-686 TLSIKDLFKIRLKNK
+686 TLSIKDLFKIRLKKK

-710 KMFDTDDLLE
+710 EMFDTNDLLE

>member
-11 QTILPETLK
+11 QTVLPETLK

-91 GSECQKTKSE
+91 SGKCQETKSKVAT
-101 GTEDTTGTGIQE
+101 GTDDTTIQE
-113 VKNKEKDTTEV
+113 VKSKEKDTTEI
-124 ITCNADTV
+124 ITGTV
-132 GTTGAKIQEVTKS
+132 GTACHESQEVTKS
-145 SVQEVNDIQVV
+145 SVQKVNEIQVV
-156 DELETISNISYNSA
+156 DKLETISASNA
-170 ISAISKT
+170 ISMISMISNT
-177 NEQKTTKSNLDIN
+177 DEQKTTESKLDIV
-190 QTPNLITSE
+190 QTPNP
-199 TKSNSDTTTVTENDT
+199 
-214 SNPSNMTVTKK
+214 SNPTVTKK

-234 AKNRM
+234 AKNRTM
-239 INASAVTNSN
+239 NASSVTNNN
-249 TSDNNVETT
+249 TSDTSNSEATNTETT
-258 DNPKQTYEEFI
+258 DNTKQTYEEFI

-314 EHFLKKLFE
+314 EHLLNKLFE
-323 SGSVPEPSW
+323 SGAVPEPSW

-367 YYLSKMFRADCAY
+367 YYLSRVFRADRAY

-387 PLWIGEFEECET
+387 PLWIGEYEVQEE
-399 STGTV
+399 
-404 ESVGCE
+404 
-410 TQTIPSPSATDI
+410 IPSTTDI
-422 TMEQSNQNTTEN
+422 TIEQSNQNTTEN
-434 VTNIEVKLETTES
+434 LTNSDVKLETTEL
-447 VETKNLKLVS
+447 VENTNLKLVS
-457 EPFILKY
+457 KPFILKY
-464 CQHEN
+464 YEHEN
-469 VFNLDYLHRY
+469 VFDLDYLHRY

-493 HVKYMSDFDVLNMDS
+493 HVKYMSDFDVLNVDS
-508 GDQQDNNDEKVGHNL
+508 GSDKQDNNDGKVEHEL

-658 KTICETLNICNSTYY
+658 KTICEKLNICNSTYY
-673 NYLKFVLQLVSYM
+673 NYLKFVLELVSYM

>member
-91 GSECQKTKSE
+91 SSECQKTKSE

-132 GTTGAKIQEVTKS
+132 GNTGAKIQEVTKS

-156 DELETISNISYNSA
+156 DELETISNISYNST

-199 TKSNSDTTTVTENDT
+199 TKSNSDTTTITENDT
-214 SNPSNMTVTKK
+214 SNPSNTTVTKK

-258 DNPKQTYEEFI
+258 DNPKQTYEEII

-274 LANKKIVDTVEK
+274 LANIKIVDTVEK

-293 ISLNTPD
+293 ISLNTSD

-314 EHFLKKLFE
+314 ECFLKKLFE
-323 SGSVPEPSW
+323 SGAAPEPSW

-367 YYLSKMFRADCAY
+367 YYLSRVFRADRAY

-387 PLWIGEFEECET
+387 PLWIGEYEVQEE
-399 STGTV
+399 
-404 ESVGCE
+404 
-410 TQTIPSPSATDI
+410 IPSTTDI
-422 TMEQSNQNTTEN
+422 TIEQSNQNTTEN
-434 VTNIEVKLETTES
+434 LTNSEVKLETTEL
-447 VETKNLKLVS
+447 VENTNLKLVS
-457 EPFILKY
+457 KPFILKY
-464 CQHEN
+464 CEHEN
-469 VFNLDYLHRY
+469 VFDLDYLHRY

-508 GDQQDNNDEKVGHNL
+508 GSDKQDNNDGKVEHEL

-568 QIKESSNKKPLS
+568 QIKESCNKKPLS
-580 VRELDAIVNSVLKYH
+580 VRELDAIINSVLKYH

-658 KTICETLNICNSTYY
+658 KTICEKLNICNSTYY
-673 NYLKFVLQLVSYM
+673 NYLKFVLELVSYM
-686 TLSIKDLFKIRLKNK
+686 TLSIKDLFKIRLKKK

-710 KMFDTDDLLE
+710 EMFDTNDLLE

>member
-11 QTILPETLK
+11 QTVLPETLK

-85 QNDGAE
+85 QNDSVE
-91 GSECQKTKSE
+91 GGECQETKSE
-101 GTEDTTGTGIQE
+101 VTSD
-113 VKNKEKDTTEV
+113 N
-124 ITCNADTV
+124 
-132 GTTGAKIQEVTKS
+132 TGAKIQEVTKS
-145 SVQEVNDIQVV
+145 SVQEVNEIQVV
-156 DELETISNISYNSA
+156 DKPETISDISTSNA
-170 ISAISKT
+170 ISMISMT
-177 NEQKTTKSNLDIN
+177 SNTDEQKTTESKLDIV
-190 QTPNLITSE
+190 QTTNLIASE
-199 TKSNSDTTTVTENDT
+199 SKSNSDTTTITDNTTVSKNDT
-214 SNPSNMTVTKK
+214 SNPTVTKK

-239 INASAVTNSN
+239 MNASAVTNSN
-249 TSDNNVETT
+249 TSEST

-314 EHFLKKLFE
+314 ECFLKKLFE
-323 SGSVPEPSW
+323 SGAAPEPSW

-367 YYLSKMFRADCAY
+367 YYLSRVFRADRAY

-387 PLWIGEFEECET
+387 PLWIGEYEECE
-399 STGTV
+399 V
-404 ESVGCE
+404 
-410 TQTIPSPSATDI
+410 QKITIPSAIDTTVI
-422 TMEQSNQNTTEN
+422 QSNENTTEN
-434 VTNIEVKLETTES
+434 ITNSEVKLETTEP
-447 VETKNLKLVS
+447 VETANLKLVS
-457 EPFILKY
+457 KPFILKY
-464 CQHEN
+464 YEHEN

-508 GDQQDNNDEKVGHNL
+508 GSDKQDNNDGKVEHEL

-533 ARNNTIFMRCM
+533 TRNNTIFMRCM

-658 KTICETLNICNSTYY
+658 QTICEKLNICNSTYY
-673 NYLKFVLQLVSYM
+673 NYLKFVLELVSYM

-710 KMFDTDDLLE
+710 EMFDTNDLLE

>member
-11 QTILPETLK
+11 QTVLPESLK

-62 ALKIYIRESFVNR
+62 ALKIYIRESFINR
-75 KRKKDVVEKK
+75 KRKKDVAEKK

-91 GSECQKTKSE
+91 DTESTKGNT
-101 GTEDTTGTGIQE
+101 GTADTTGTESQE
-113 VKNKEKDTTEV
+113 V
-124 ITCNADTV
+124 
-132 GTTGAKIQEVTKS
+132 AKL

-156 DELETISNISYNSA
+156 DELETINNISDNNT

-177 NEQKTTKSNLDIN
+177 NEQKTTESNLDIV
-190 QTPNLITSE
+190 QTHNPITSE
-199 TKSNSDTTTVTENDT
+199 SKLNLDTTTVTENDT
-214 SNPSNMTVTKK
+214 SNPSNTTVTKK

-239 INASAVTNSN
+239 MNASAVTNRN
-249 TSDNNVETT
+249 TSNNNVETIEST

-314 EHFLKKLFE
+314 EHLLNKLFE
-323 SGSVPEPSW
+323 SGLVPEPSW

-367 YYLSKMFRADCAY
+367 YYLSKMFRADRAY

-399 STGTV
+399 STETAGTV

-410 TQTIPSPSATDI
+410 TQTIPSPSTTDI
-422 TMEQSNQNTTEN
+422 TIEQSNQNITEN
-434 VTNIEVKLETTES
+434 LTNVEVKLETTEP

-493 HVKYMSDFDVLNMDS
+493 HVKYMSDFDVLNVDS
-508 GDQQDNNDEKVGHNL
+508 GSDKQGNNDGKVGHDL

-616 KHYIP
+616 KHRVP

-658 KTICETLNICNSTYY
+658 QTICEKLNICNSTYY

-686 TLSIKDLFKIRLKNK
+686 TLSIKDLFKIRLKKK

-710 KMFDTDDLLE
+710 EMFDTNDLLE

-742 FFNHHL
+742 FFNHTEYISV

>member
-11 QTILPETLK
+11 QTVLPETLK

-62 ALKIYIRESFVNR
+62 ALKIYIRESFINR
-75 KRKKDVVEKK
+75 KRKKDVAEKK

-91 GSECQKTKSE
+91 DTESTKGNT
-101 GTEDTTGTGIQE
+101 GTADTTGT
-113 VKNKEKDTTEV
+113 
-124 ITCNADTV
+124 V
-132 GTTGAKIQEVTKS
+132 GTTSQEVTKS
-145 SVQEVNDIQVV
+145 SVREVNDIQVV
-156 DELETISNISYNSA
+156 DELETISGNSTSNVISVT
-170 ISAISKT
+170 SAISKT

-214 SNPSNMTVTKK
+214 SNPSNTTVTKK

-239 INASAVTNSN
+239 MNASSITNSAIN
-249 TSDNNVETT
+249 TSDNNVETIEST

-314 EHFLKKLFE
+314 EHLLNKLFE
-323 SGSVPEPSW
+323 SGAVPEPSW
-332 ITINPKSNRYHVVY
+332 ITINPKSNRYHIVY

-367 YYLSKMFRADCAY
+367 YYLSRLFRADRAY

-387 PLWIGEFEECET
+387 PLWIGEYETCEE
-399 STGTV
+399 
-404 ESVGCE
+404 
-410 TQTIPSPSATDI
+410 QKITIPSETDNTTI
-422 TMEQSNQNTTEN
+422 QSNENTTKN
-434 VTNIEVKLETTES
+434 LTNSEVKLETTEP
-447 VETKNLKLVS
+447 VETQNLKLVS
-457 EPFILKY
+457 KPFILKY
-464 CQHEN
+464 CEHEN
-469 VFNLDYLHRY
+469 VFDLDYLHRY

-508 GDQQDNNDEKVGHNL
+508 GSDKQDNNDRKVEHEL

-616 KHYIP
+616 KHRVP

-658 KTICETLNICNSTYY
+658 QTICKKLNICNSTYY
-673 NYLKFVLQLVSYM
+673 NYLKFVLQLVNYM
-686 TLSIKDLFKIRLKNK
+686 TLSIKDLFKIRLKKK

-710 KMFDTDDLLE
+710 EMFDTNDLLE

>member
-11 QTILPETLK
+11 QTVLPETLK

-91 GSECQKTKSE
+91 SGKCQETKSK
-101 GTEDTTGTGIQE
+101 GTED
-113 VKNKEKDTTEV
+113 
-124 ITCNADTV
+124 
-132 GTTGAKIQEVTKS
+132 TTGAKIQEVAKL

-156 DELETISNISYNSA
+156 DELKTISNINDDST

-177 NEQKTTKSNLDIN
+177 NEQKTTESNLDIV
-190 QTPNLITSE
+190 QTHNPITSE
-199 TKSNSDTTTVTENDT
+199 SKLNSDTTTVIENDT
-214 SNPSNMTVTKK
+214 SNPTVTKK

-239 INASAVTNSN
+239 MNASAVTNSN
-249 TSDNNVETT
+249 TSDTSNSEATNTEST
-258 DNPKQTYEEFI
+258 DNPKQTYEELI

-314 EHFLKKLFE
+314 ECFLNKLFE

-367 YYLSKMFRADCAY
+367 YYLSKVFRADRAY

-387 PLWIGEFEECET
+387 PLWIGEYEECEA
-399 STGTV
+399 
-404 ESVGCE
+404 
-410 TQTIPSPSATDI
+410 QKITIPSATDTTVI
-422 TMEQSNQNTTEN
+422 QSNENTTEN
-434 VTNIEVKLETTES
+434 LTNSKVKLETTEPI
-447 VETKNLKLVS
+447 ENTNLKLVS
-457 EPFILKY
+457 KPFILKY
-464 CQHEN
+464 CEHEN
-469 VFNLDYLHRY
+469 VFDLDYLHRY

-508 GDQQDNNDEKVGHNL
+508 GSDKQDNNDGKVEHEL

-616 KHYIP
+616 KHRVP

-658 KTICETLNICNSTYY
+658 QTICETLNICNSTYY

-720 IINKFEKQYITK
+720 IRNKFEKQYITK

-742 FFNHHL
+742 FFNHTEYISV

>member
-11 QTILPETLK
+11 QTVLPETLK

-62 ALKIYIRESFVNR
+62 ALKIYIRESFINR

-85 QNDGAE
+85 HN
-91 GSECQKTKSE
+91 GSEDTKSTK
-101 GTEDTTGTGIQE
+101 GNTRTEDTTETITGTKGDE
-113 VKNKEKDTTEV
+113 S
-124 ITCNADTV
+124 
-132 GTTGAKIQEVTKS
+132 QEVTKS
-145 SVQEVNDIQVV
+145 SVQEVNEIQVV
-156 DELETISNISYNSA
+156 DKLETISDISTSNA
-170 ISAISKT
+170 ISMT
-177 NEQKTTKSNLDIN
+177 NNTDEQKTTESNLDIV
-190 QTPNLITSE
+190 QTPNPIASE
-199 TKSNSDTTTVTENDT
+199 SKPNSDTTTMTDNITVIENDT
-214 SNPSNMTVTKK
+214 SNPSSTIVTKK

-239 INASAVTNSN
+239 MNASAVTNSN
-249 TSDNNVETT
+249 TSNNNVETIEST

-300 SFSAFILDVDDIYD
+300 SFSAFIFDVDDIYD
-314 EHFLKKLFE
+314 ECFLKKIFE
-323 SGSVPEPSW
+323 SGVAPEPSW
-332 ITINPKSNRYHVVY
+332 ITINPKSNRYHIVY

-367 YYLSKMFRADCAY
+367 YYLSKVFRADRAY

-387 PLWIGEFEECET
+387 PLWVGEYEVQEE
-399 STGTV
+399 
-404 ESVGCE
+404 
-410 TQTIPSPSATDI
+410 IPSTTDI
-422 TMEQSNQNTTEN
+422 TIAQSNQNTIEN
-434 VTNIEVKLETTES
+434 VTNSEVKLDVTTPDE
-447 VETKNLKLVS
+447 VANLKLVS
-457 EPFILKY
+457 KPFILKY
-464 CQHEN
+464 CEHEN
-469 VFNLDYLHRY
+469 VFDLDYLHRY

-493 HVKYMSDFDVLNMDS
+493 HVKYMSDFDVLNVDS
-508 GDQQDNNDEKVGHNL
+508 GSDKQDNNDGKVEHEL

-658 KTICETLNICNSTYY
+658 KTICEKLNICNSTYY
-673 NYLKFVLQLVSYM
+673 NYLKFVLELVSYM